1 MPWLSLVGM
10 LFCTGA
16 ILFFAYWATKKIG
29 TSGVGRFAS
38 GAQMRVWD
46 RLSIGQNQAL
56 LMVQVGER
64 WFVLAT
70 TRENVSKVVE
80 LSAEEAQLWQKPRSM
95 LICSVSDNHQVQSV
109 LGAFPYRLFLIL
121 CKGI

>member
-80 LSAEEAQLWQKPRSM
+80 LSAEEAQLWQKQAPSQGTG
-95 LICSVSDNHQVQSV
+95 LQSA
-109 LGAFPYRLFLIL
+109 AFLETLTRKLRG
-121 CKGI
+121 KDDENKRG

>member
-29 TSGVGRFAS
+29 TSGVGRIAS
-38 GAQMRVWD
+38 GAQMRVWN

-56 LMVQVGER
+56 LMVQIGER

-70 TRENVSKVVE
+70 TRENVSKVAE
-80 LSAEEAQLWQKPRSM
+80 LTAEEAELWQKQAPSQGTG
-95 LICSVSDNHQVQSV
+95 LQSA
-109 LGAFPYRLFLIL
+109 AFLETLTRKLRG
-121 CKGI
+121 KDDENKRG